1 MKHIPNLKYLSL
13 AITLL
18 KIQLLAEFR
27 SDLEPPRALTLQ
39 VNKAASI
46 KTWFSKAPCQICR
59 GEEVIDHIVQTSTN
73 PTCPEYIYSNISLTN

>member
-13 AITLL
+13 TIMLL

-39 VNKAASI
+39 INKAASI
-46 KTWFSKAPCQICR
+46 KTWFSRALHQICR
-59 GEEVIDHIVQTSTN
+59 GEEAIDHI
-73 PTCPEYIYSNISLTN
+73 CSNIH